1 MSRNSRIVVGFAVA
15 LFVLG
20 ALGLA
25 SYVNTQRLAESNRQ
39 VVHTH
44 EVLEN
49 LGDILSVVT
58 DAETGQR
65 GFILTGQ
72 EHYLQPY
79 DHAVG
84 AIQARLHN
92 LAQLPND
99 NRDQQADLNRLR
111 ALTDAKLA
119 ELRETIELRR
129 KSGLDAVLPV
139 ILADRGKIIMDDI
152 RTLIDQM
159 RKREQ
164 DLLQVRQGTA
174 DTTARQT
181 MWTLAGGIPLV
192 LVLLAIAAVILMRYG
207 GLGDAMTGPP
217 RPETKGRWIVIRYAF
232 AVVAILLA
240 TGLRFWLLRFGPL
253 PLFLTFYP
261 AVLLVALLA
270 GGGPAILATLLAAL
284 AADYWFLAPYRT
296 FGIGA
301 PSDVLSLSIFTGS
314 NLVLSVMG
322 ERLRGSRWAEAFGVA
337 KQQEAEELAR
347 KNEELA
353 QQSEEL
359 AQQSEEVARQ
369 NEELQA
375 QSEEISTLNTE
386 LTGREHMLQKLLD
399 APRLSGGEEAVLTDI
414 CAAARDLFGPAAAA
428 VAVFETQEDH
438 LLVRAHAGLG
448 AAVPPRP
455 LAGSFAAIVAQ
466 QGRTACLNDAALR
479 PDLTLLQ
486 VGGAQ
491 PFRAALAS
499 PLRVAGQPFGLVSVY
514 SDRKQEWT
522 AEQFRLAEWLAVQCG
537 HILETLRLQQQLR
550 DTAERNRFLSDI
562 LEHSEQPFG
571 VGYPD
576 GRLGFTNGA
585 FERLTGYSRQELEKI
600 DWGKALTPPEWRPLE
615 DQKLGELAHIGQP
628 VRYEKEYI
636 RKDGTRIPIELLVHL
651 AKDADGK
658 PLYYYSFITDIT
670 ERRQADGSRARLAA
684 IVETTDDAIL
694 SKDLDGKVLTWNAAA
709 ERLFGY
715 TAKEIVGR
723 PVALLLPADRPTEE
737 DEILRKLRAGQ
748 RVDHLETV
756 RLAKDGRPVEVSVTS
771 SPITDAAG
779 RVIGASKIIRD
790 ITERKRTEQ
799 TLREREEQL
808 RLFVEHAPAA
818 IAMFD
823 TQMRYL
829 AISQR
834 WLADYGLS
842 GQTILGRSHYEVF
855 PEVPQRWK
863 EIHRRGLAGE
873 AQRADEDRFDRAD
886 GSVQWIKW
894 EIHPWTGTS
903 GNVGGIVIFSEDV
916 TARKQAEDRLRL
928 QAAALEAAANA
939 IVITDVQGAIQW
951 VNPAFTRLTGY
962 SAAEAL
968 GQNPR
973 VLNSGRHERA
983 FFTALWQTVAAGK
996 VWQGEMTNKRKDG
1009 SLYQEEM
1016 PITPLA
1022 DATGKITRFIAIKQ
1036 DVTARKKA
1044 EDNLRQTAQELV
1056 RSNQD
1061 LEKFAYVSSHDLQ
1074 EPLRMVSGFLQLLAQ
1089 KYEGRLDAQGDQ
1101 YIHYAVDGAKRMQQL
1116 IGDLLAYSRVGR
1128 QSRAPEPTDAGRS
1141 LALALVNL
1149 SVSITAAGATVT
1161 HGELPTV
1168 SAEAGQLVQ
1177 LFQNL
1182 IGNAVKF
1189 HGRQSPKVHVEAR
1202 REGPMWVFAVADN
1215 GIGLEPQYRE
1225 RIFEVFQRLHARNEY
1240 EGTGIGLAICKKIV
1254 DNHGGKIWV
1263 ESQPGVGST
1272 FLFTLPA

>member
-15 LFVLG
+15 LFLLG
-20 ALGLA
+20 ALGLG
-25 SYVNTQRLAESNRQ
+25 SYINTQRLVESNQ
-39 VVHTH
+39 GVVHTH

-49 LGDILSVVT
+49 LGIIQSVLT

-65 GFILTGQ
+65 GFILTGR

-79 DHAVG
+79 DHAVD
-84 AIQARLHN
+84 AIQTRLHN
-92 LAQLPND
+92 LGQLTSD
-99 NRDQQADLNRLR
+99 NRDQQADLDRLR

-119 ELRETIELRR
+119 ELGETIELRR
-129 KSGLDAVLPV
+129 KSGLDAALPV
-139 ILADRGKIIMDDI
+139 ILTDRGKIIMDDI
-152 RTLIDQM
+152 RALIEQM
-159 RKREQ
+159 RTREQ
-164 DLLQVRQGTA
+164 GLLKARQDA
-174 DTTARQT
+174 ANTTARWT

-192 LVLLAIAAVILMRYG
+192 LVLLAVAAVILMRYG
-207 GLGDAMTGPP
+207 SLGDAVTGPP
-217 RPETKGRWIVIRYAF
+217 HPESKGRWIVVRYGFALL
-232 AVVAILLA
+232 AVVVA
-240 TGLRFWLLRFGPL
+240 TALRFWLVRYGPL
-253 PLFLTFYP
+253 PLFITYYP

-270 GGGPAILATLLAAL
+270 GGGPAIVATLLAAL
-284 AADYWFLAPYRT
+284 AADYWFLPPYGNFSIST
-296 FGIGA
+296 
-301 PSDVLSLSIFTGS
+301 PSDVLSLTIFTGS

-322 ERLRGSRWAEAFGVA
+322 ERLRRSRWAEAFGLA

-386 LTGREHMLQKLLD
+386 LTGRENMLQKLLD
-399 APRLSGGEEAVLTDI
+399 ATRLSGGEEAVLSDI

-428 VAVFETQEDH
+428 VAVFETQADR

-448 AAVPPRP
+448 AATPSRP
-455 LAGSFAAIVAQ
+455 LAGSFAAVVVQ

-486 VGGAQ
+486 VDGAQ

-550 DTAERNRFLSDI
+550 GTAERNRFLSEI
-562 LEHSEQPFG
+562 LEHSEQAFG

-600 DWGKALTPPEWRPLE
+600 DWGTALTPAEWRPLE
-615 DQKLGELAHIGQP
+615 SQKLAELARTGQP
-628 VRYEKEYI
+628 VRYEKEYL
-636 RKDGTRIPIELLVHL
+636 RKDGTRLPIELLVHM
-651 AKDADGK
+651 ATDADGK
-658 PLYYYSFITDIT
+658 VLYYYSFITDIT
-670 ERRQADGSRARLAA
+670 ERRQTEGARARLAA

-694 SKDLDGKVLTWNAAA
+694 SKDTEGKVLTWNAAA

-715 TAKEIVGR
+715 QAREIVGR
-723 PVALLLPADRPTEE
+723 SVALLLPADRLTEE
-737 DEILRKLRAGQ
+737 DEILKKLRAGQ

-756 RLAKDGRPVEVSVTS
+756 RLAKDGRPIMVSVTS
-771 SPITDAAG
+771 SPILDAAG
-779 RVIGASKIIRD
+779 RFIGASKIVRD
-790 ITERKRTEQ
+790 ITEHKEA
-799 TLREREEQL
+799 EE
-808 RLFVEHAPAA
+808 
-818 IAMFD
+818 
-823 TQMRYL
+823 
-829 AISQR
+829 
-834 WLADYGLS
+834 
-842 GQTILGRSHYEVF
+842 
-855 PEVPQRWK
+855 
-863 EIHRRGLAGE
+863 
-873 AQRADEDRFDRAD
+873 
-886 GSVQWIKW
+886 
-894 EIHPWTGTS
+894 
-903 GNVGGIVIFSEDV
+903 
-916 TARKQAEDRLRL
+916 RLRL
-928 QAAALEAAANA
+928 QATALEAAANA
-939 IVITDVQGAIQW
+939 IVITDARGAIQW

-973 VLNSGRHERA
+973 VLNSGRHDRA
-983 FFTALWQTVAAGK
+983 FFTNLWQTVTSGH
-996 VWQGEMTNKRKDG
+996 VWQGEVTNKRKDG

-1016 PITPLA
+1016 TITPLA
-1022 DATGKITRFIAIKQ
+1022 DAGGKVTRFIAIKQ
-1036 DVTARKKA
+1036 DVTARKNA
-1044 EDNLRQTAQELV
+1044 EEGLRQTAQELV
-1056 RSNQD
+1056 RSNAD

-1089 KYEGRLDAQGDQ
+1089 KYAGRLDAQGDQ

-1116 IGDLLAYSRVGR
+1116 IGDLLAYSRIGR
-1128 QSRAPEPTDAGRS
+1128 QPRGPEPTDTGKS
-1141 LALALVNL
+1141 LDLALVNL
-1149 SVSITAAGATVT
+1149 SVSINAAGAAVT

-1202 REGPMWVFAVADN
+1202 REGPMWVFSVADN
-1215 GIGLEPQYRE
+1215 GIGIEPPYRE